1 MNKNKVISY
10 IWYMNN
16 RKENKLNLEKRAEGK

>member
-16 RKENKLNLEKRAEGK
+16 IKENKLNLEKRAEGK